1 MRYLTLSFGAL
12 AWGYNR
18 EAAPC

>member
-1 MRYLTLSFGAL
+1 MDITLSFGAL
-12 AWGYNR
+12 TWGYNR